1 MQKQQE
7 ELKPIAYVSRS
18 LTPTE
23 QRYAQIE
30 KEALAFTWACER
42 FSDYLLGLTF
52 RIQTDHKPL
61 VPLFSSKNL
70 DELPIR
76 VQRFRLRMM
85 RFSFTIS
92 HVPGKSLAEAD
103 ALSRAPCSD
112 PVDEDTLLQQE
123 TAVYVNTVVQSLPA
137 TERQLERIRLHQEE
151 DEVCQQV
158 AAYCRSGWP
167 SRQRIAGA
175 VRHYYP
181 LAAELSVENGLLMRG
196 SRVVIPAAL
205 RLEMLDRIHTGH
217 QGITKCR
224 ERARQSIWW
233 PGLSK
238 QLEEM
243 VKCCTECC
251 KTQTQT
257 FEPLIP
263 SCLPELPWQKVGTDL
278 FEWKQ
283 NTYLLIVDYYSRFIE
298 ISRLN
303 RTTADE
309 VIVHTKSIFAR
320 HGIPEIVVSDNGPQY
335 ASEAFAKFAH
345 EYQFEHVTSSPYHPQ
360 SNGEAE
366 RAVQTVKRLLKK
378 EGDPYLAMLSYRA
391 TPLYCGYSP
400 SELLM
405 ARKIRTNIP
414 MTREQLKPKVPDQ
427 SRLRERDERAKV
439 RQQSNY
445 DQHHGVKELSP
456 LMAGQTVWMPDRK
469 EEAKVVQE
477 AGTRSYEV
485 ETSEGTYRRNR
496 RDLIFLPETQ
506 PDTNSSGNEE
516 MPNDKTEPALRRS
529 TRVPNPPNRF
539 DPSWNI

>member
-1 MQKQQE
+1 M
-7 ELKPIAYVSRS
+7 
-18 LTPTE
+18 
-23 QRYAQIE
+23 
-30 KEALAFTWACER
+30 
-42 FSDYLLGLTF
+42 
-52 RIQTDHKPL
+52 
-61 VPLFSSKNL
+61 
-70 DELPIR
+70 
-76 VQRFRLRMM
+76 
-85 RFSFTIS
+85 
-92 HVPGKSLAEAD
+92 
-103 ALSRAPCSD
+103 
-112 PVDEDTLLQQE
+112 
-123 TAVYVNTVVQSLPA
+123 YVNTVVQSLPA
-137 TERQLERIRLHQEE
+137 TERQLERIRQHQDE

-158 AAYCRSGWP
+158 AAYCQSGWP
-167 SRQRIAGA
+167 SRQMIVGA

-181 LAAELSVENGLLMRG
+181 VAAELSVEKGLLMRG
-196 SRVVIPAAL
+196 SRIVIPAAL

-251 KTQTQT
+251 KVQTQR

-263 SCLPELPWQKVGTDL
+263 SCLPELPWQKIGTDL

-283 NTYLLIVDYYSRFIE
+283 NTYLLIVDYYSHFIE
-298 ISRLN
+298 ISKLN

-320 HGIPEIVVSDNGPQY
+320 HRIPEIVVSDNGPQY
-335 ASEAFAKFAH
+335 SSEAFAKFAH
-345 EYQFEHVTSSPYHPQ
+345 EYQFEHVTSRPYHPQ

-378 EGDPYLAMLSYRA
+378 EGDPYLALLSYRA
-391 TPLYCGYSP
+391 TPLQCGYSP

-405 ARKIRTNIP
+405 ARKLRTNIP

-427 SRLRERDERAKV
+427 SSLRERDARDKA

-445 DQHHGVKELSP
+445 DQHHRAKEFSP
-456 LMAGQTVWMPDRK
+456 LMAGQTVWMPDRN

-496 RDLIFLPETQ
+496 RALIPIPEIQ
-506 PDTNSSGNEE
+506 SNDTNTSVNEE
-516 MPNDKTEPALRRS
+516 MLNDKTEPTLRRS
-529 TRVPNPPNRF
+529 NRESNPP
-539 DPSWNI
+539 S